1 MFKKILS
8 IVSLFLF
15 LQGCTAWPI
24 LTGAL
29 GLAAG
34 KKKGDNGLFGLSFLG
49 NSQPASLKR
58 IEIATSE
65 SAIAKGTS
73 TQIQVTAIF
82 EDGTHSEITS
92 SSTIL
97 CSNSTILDC
106 QNAAGKGV
114 GIGTA
119 DITAKYQGQ
128 EASASVRVTNAVL
141 VSLQLSSVDSGNL
154 PVGFNRDYTLI
165 GVFSDN
171 TTQDLTLD
179 TSANYTSTN
188 PNAAALSANGRG
200 LTGVSFSST
209 TTLVA
214 SFGGKATS
222 VVVTTAAVSL
232 VSIQITPVNPSVP
245 LGGNRQFTATGIF
258 SDLSQADI
266 TASVSWNSSQNAVA
280 TINSSG
286 LVSSQSVGNSTI
298 SASNGAITSNTQ
310 SFTVTAA
317 QLTSISITPSNL
329 SLPKGLSQQ
338 FTATGL
344 FTDNSTL
351 DITSQVNW
359 TSSDNTLVSIS
370 NAPGTEGNSTSVS
383 PGAVTITA
391 DIGGISGSVTM
402 TATNASLVSISVT
415 PANPSLPKGL
425 TQQFTAT
432 GTYSDNSTQDL
443 TAVVVWSSSAVSKA
457 SVSNGPGIEGRAN
470 ALTTGTTSIK
480 ATHTS
485 GIFNSTTLTVT
496 PAVLSSIQV
505 TPTNPSIANG
515 YTKQFSAT
523 GTYSDNSTQDLSLV
537 ATWTSSANGVAT
549 VSNATGSEGLA
560 TSLSIGTTNIKA
572 TYNSITS
579 PASTL
584 TVTAAVLVSISV
596 TPGAPSKGKGLTQ
609 QFLATGNYS
618 DSSTADLTNSV
629 TWSSSDS
636 ITASISNAV
645 GTKGKAN
652 ALETGTSSIQAALG
666 GISSSAVTFTVTSA
680 SLVSISVT
688 PANPGVPKGLT
699 QQFTAT
705 GTYSDGS
712 VQVITDSITWSSS
725 ATGFATISNAVG
737 SQGLANTD
745 NVGATTITATDG
757 TVSGTSTL
765 TVTAANLVSISVSPT
780 SPTIDSTT
788 TKQFFATGTYT
799 DASTQDLTTAVTW
812 SSSNVPSATVSNA
825 TGSEGLATG
834 VAAGNSSIKATLGA
848 LFGATNLTVN
858 TIDLTPPTVLSVIS
872 LTARTVRVTFSEP
885 VNTAQA
891 TNTNNYKIANSGGL
905 SPTASCANNSDFTDP
920 ANVQT
925 PTFGISSV
933 TGSGNI
939 FTITLNNDQVSGAPY
954 TLLVNKA
961 GIQDL
966 ATTPNSFG
974 CPNNADFIGQ
984 EKIKVSSAVCSGL
997 KEVTVAFSKSL
1008 FAGTGVGGA
1017 ECATS
1022 AECAKRYKIIGVSAV
1037 GNITN
1042 AKILDGTVCNGA
1054 PADSTKVCLTHSLDQ
1069 SGGQYTI
1076 LAANNVDGDGFNN
1089 AAWGAVQHQNADLTT
1104 ENLQTSPK
1112 DRTSFIGCGNAPVNF
1127 VDGPIAVDPFGD
1139 ASSFGYITNYNSK
1152 IYIGPNG
1159 GGNQAVR
1166 FNFDGTVPESVSF
1179 SFPGVSNAAVSRDG
1193 GIPVPRHV
1201 TIGHTGCTTD
1211 NADQEKGC
1219 GPDNENGR
1227 GVFTAGTLGGIS
1239 HLLIAGA
1246 KSATGFAYIYYTS
1259 DTDAG
1264 LDFKSIKLNSIAGSA
1279 AIATSALGILDD
1291 RIYVGIAKSNGSNQL
1306 NAPDFGKVSFNT
1318 ADTVFPNHCT
1328 IGSDCTTGG
1337 TGTTRFKMSLMP
1349 YFGGGSQPLIGGDN
1363 NSPNWAKI
1371 VGIDSLFVFNNRI
1384 YAANGGYNYPGHN
1397 GTIIRSDKINP
1408 DACAGVNNCPDWK
1421 EIAPRTD
1428 DKWYNNAGGTVT
1440 TNNWYS
1446 LELMKLSDLIP
1457 SDRAFAQFAEFNGNL
1472 YVTRTLC
1479 QTNQGGVTAAGGTGA
1494 FNGFRAT
1501 STAINGCT
1509 TAGFGNRRPQLWKC
1523 DPTNG
1528 GADAVNPTTC
1538 EANEWSVVGD
1548 DNNGFTNFGNGN
1560 NHSMTMLVTNGSHLY
1575 VGFDNGTGVQ
1585 IWRTK
1590 AGVTNPGANST
1601 DWEQIGGNGLG
1612 DAANNT
1618 QIFSGTSANTTNG
1631 TKYIYV
1637 STGKGGVPMRI
1648 FRQQNN

>member
-49 NSQPASLKR
+49 NSQPAALKR

-629 TWSSSDS
+629 TWTSSDS

-765 TVTAANLVSISVSPT
+765 TVTAASLVSISVSPT
-780 SPTIDSTT
+780 SPTIDTTT

-825 TGSEGLATG
+825 TGSVGLATG

-905 SPTASCANNSDFTDP
+905 SPTASCANNSDFTG
-920 ANVQT
+920 NNQT
-925 PTFGISSV
+925 GTFNLTSIVGNGSV
-933 TGSGNI
+933 

-984 EKIKVSSAVCSGL
+984 EKIKVSSAICSGL
-997 KEVTVAFSKSL
+997 KEVTVAFSKTL
-1008 FAGTGVGGA
+1008 LAGTGVGGA
-1017 ECATS
+1017 ECTTS
-1022 AECAKRYKIIGVSAV
+1022 VECAKRYKIVGVSAV

-1042 AKILDGTVCNGA
+1042 AKILDGTVCGGA
-1054 PADSTKVCLTHSLDQ
+1054 PADPTKVCLTHLLDQ

-1089 AAWGAVQHQNADLTT
+1089 TAWGAVQHQNADLTT

-1112 DRTSFIGCGNAPVNF
+1112 DRTIFIGCGTAPVNF

-1139 ASSFGYITNYNSK
+1139 ASSFGYITNYNNK

-1166 FNFDGTVPESVSF
+1166 FNYDGTVPESVSF
-1179 SFPGVSNAAVSRDG
+1179 SFMQDLGSGFRNTAVTRDG
-1193 GIPVPRHV
+1193 GIPVPRYV
-1201 TIGHTGCTTD
+1201 TMGHTLCNPNTAHQAT
-1211 NADQEKGC
+1211 GC
-1219 GPDNENGR
+1219 GPDNEDGR
-1227 GVFTAGTLGGIS
+1227 GVFTAGTLGGTP

-1246 KSATGFAYIYYTS
+1246 RSAENFNYIYYTS

-1264 LDFKSIKLNSIAGSA
+1264 LDFKYIDTGSITGTVAAG
-1279 AIATSALGILDD
+1279 TSALSIMND
-1291 RIYVGIAKSNGSNQL
+1291 RIYGGFAKKNSSGGSNS
-1306 NAPDFGKVSFNT
+1306 PDFGKISFNT
-1318 ADTVFPNHCT
+1318 ADNVPNTINGHCDV
-1328 IGSDCTTGG
+1328 GSDCEAGLTLNG
-1337 TGTTRFKMSLMP
+1337 TNLRLNYMP
-1349 YFGGGSQPLIGGDN
+1349 NFGGGSTGGDN
-1363 NSPNWAKI
+1363 ASPNWAKL
-1371 VGIDSLFVFNNRI
+1371 VGVDSLFVFNNRI
-1384 YAANGGYNYPGHN
+1384 YAANGGNHAIGHN
-1397 GTIIRSDKINP
+1397 GTIIRSNNGNP
-1408 DACAGVNNCPDWK
+1408 IACAGNNLCAEWT
-1421 EIAPRTD
+1421 EIGPRAD
-1428 DKWYNNAGGTVT
+1428 AKWHNGAAA
-1440 TNNWYS
+1440 NWYS
-1446 LELMKLSDLIP
+1446 LELVSTYDLIP
-1457 SDRAFAQFAEFNGNL
+1457 SDKAFAQFAEFNGNL

-1479 QTNQGGVTAAGGTGA
+1479 NTAQAVAGFKGA
-1494 FNGFRAT
+1494 VSNIA
-1501 STAINGCT
+1501 GCT

-1528 GADAVNPTTC
+1528 GTDAVNPTTC

-1548 DNNGFTNFGNGN
+1548 DNNGFTNFGDGN
-1560 NHSMTMLVTNGSHLY
+1560 NHSATMLVTNGSHLY
-1575 VGFDNGTGVQ
+1575 VGFDNGAGVQ

-1618 QIFSGTSANTTNG
+1618 QIFSGTSANTING